1 MQGSG
6 SAMSNPDL
14 KVEIL
19 VQGVEDWLKREL
31 PGWATR
37 TRFHARRVDGN
48 HVLVLTAR
56 DTREDVGYAVFDKE
70 LSHLYYMETRKDRR
84 RRGVAERLWE
94 KVKASAVHRDIT
106 ATADSEEGK
115 RRLQVWGFV
124 ELEGI
129 WSWSPLRLVG
139 EAGTPT
145 SESVP
150 LPLDRS

>member
-129 WSWSPLRLVG
+129 WSWSPLR
-139 EAGTPT
+139 
-145 SESVP
+145 
-150 LPLDRS
+150 